1 MADSLENFWLQLPRV
16 WETVLWSL
24 WGDFAFNLTNLFHRN
39 LLQTKP
45 APIQCTTC
53 SYECISKIV
62 VRAFLDVVRPQTN
75 LQQSISRWGNV
86 FLSQKSHFFMFFED
100 FWKYQVITK
109 ITISVIKLSFL
120 CFLTFFSK
128 QGLISKQKTRGVCW
142 SMFSEDWSTRDRPVV
157 IFFRKKWPF
166 FQKFFRRLY
175 MIQINRNED
184 SRCLVTSETNQGN
197 WEP

>member
-1 MADSLENFWLQLPRV
+1 MSLPKKSMENKSLGHETSFLHCPFWP
-16 WETVLWSL
+16 TYSI
-24 WGDFAFNLTNLFHRN
+24 GTCSK
-39 LLQTKP
+39 TTP

-86 FLSQKSHFFMFFED
+86 FLSQKSHFFMIFED
-100 FWKYQVITK
+100 FWKYQEITK
-109 ITISVIKLSFL
+109 ITIPVIELSFL

-157 IFFRKKWPF
+157 ICFIKNDHYFKNF
-166 FQKFFRRLY
+166 LEGHIC
-175 MIQINRNED
+175 IQIYRNED
-184 SRCLVTSETNQGN
+184 SRRSGV
-197 WEP
+197 